1 MKRLARKTAIVTGA
15 AKGIGRAG
23 AMLFAEHGATVVLVD
38 ISPRVGEAAD
48 AIRAAGGQA
57 IAIQKDAADDDAVAE
72 AVQTAVEQC
81 GALDIYYANAGVTG
95 ERKPFDDITE
105 RDWMEVLRVNLIS
118 AFLAIKHATR
128 VMVPARR
135 GSIICTTSVAGLR
148 AGGGPPAYSASK
160 AAIINLVQ
168 MSAHQFGP
176 SGVRVNAVSP
186 GLIDRTGM
194 AEATFEMARKYGVE
208 REMMQVIALRR
219 GGLPAEVA
227 QAALFLAAD
236 ESSYVTGHVLQVDG
250 GLSASLPTVPI
261 GTLNIRRQP

>member
-1 MKRLARKTAIVTGA
+1 MTEGTVDETPRREDSDCHGA

-118 AFLAIKHATR
+118 AFLAIEHATR

-148 AGGGPPAYSASK
+148 AGGDPPAYSASK

-194 AEATFEMARKYGVE
+194 AEATFEMARKYGLSQPSVPAS
-208 REMMQVIALRR
+208 QNHGFDAAIIGSGIATIGFDAANPRSLRGEAVR
-219 GGLPAEVA
+219 T
-227 QAALFLAAD
+227 
-236 ESSYVTGHVLQVDG
+236 Y
-250 GLSASLPTVPI
+250 
-261 GTLNIRRQP
+261 R